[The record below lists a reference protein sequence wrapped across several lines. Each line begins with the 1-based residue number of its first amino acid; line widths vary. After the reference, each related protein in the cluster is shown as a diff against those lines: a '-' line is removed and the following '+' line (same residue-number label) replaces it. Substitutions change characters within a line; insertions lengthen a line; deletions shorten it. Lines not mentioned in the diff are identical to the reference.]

1 MTKEIDEKKIYE
13 QVKSK
18 LEDRYDLVSI
28 DYRDSIENAKLIQR
42 CIDEKSMC
50 PLYEE
55 DYFCD
60 AQYEA
65 AVHYAN
71 ELLKDC
77 DLDDIQ
83 IEMFKTT
90 EEFDEIRLEIEERDY
105 SNPIAD
111 CLKNTDMRGRFT
123 LFSNYD
129 CWIPPYDAGSVSN
142 DRALAQVMN
151 VLSLSPSKVKHAITK
166 LGGYV
171 SGKWPKIQSREGKE
185 IVKYDDFARSLLE
198 TPCYG
203 LWTFFGMLNF
213 DYLVNNDF
221 DIENAVI
228 PEGTDCGM
236 FSDWNGGGTYEPIK
250 TIRPLPFK
258 QLNKL
263 EKRCEYDHASL
274 FVDERNNGTRC
285 YSSGEVYGGTLNK
298 GYLFE

>member
-13 QVKSK
+13 QVKSN

-28 DYRDSIENAKLIQR
+28 EYRDSIENAKLIQR

-129 CWIPPYDAGSVSN
+129 CWTPPYDAGSVSN
-142 DRALAQVMN
+142 DSALA
-151 VLSLSPSKVKHAITK
+151 
-166 LGGYV
+166 
-171 SGKWPKIQSREGKE
+171 
-185 IVKYDDFARSLLE
+185 
-198 TPCYG
+198 
-203 LWTFFGMLNF
+203 
-213 DYLVNNDF
+213 
-221 DIENAVI
+221 
-228 PEGTDCGM
+228 
-236 FSDWNGGGTYEPIK
+236 
-250 TIRPLPFK
+250 
-258 QLNKL
+258 
-263 EKRCEYDHASL
+263 
-274 FVDERNNGTRC
+274 
-285 YSSGEVYGGTLNK
+285 
-298 GYLFE
+298 